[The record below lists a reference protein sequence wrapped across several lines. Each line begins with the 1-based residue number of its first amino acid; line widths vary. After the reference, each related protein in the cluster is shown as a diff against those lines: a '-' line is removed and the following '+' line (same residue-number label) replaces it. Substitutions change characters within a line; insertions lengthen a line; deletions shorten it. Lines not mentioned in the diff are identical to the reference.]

1 VLAPSSAT
9 ADETAARSDRLIVK
23 LRDSQAKALI
33 GLSQRILRVGEDAG
47 TKLRYLRP
55 MAVGAHVVAIA
66 DGATPDEMEALAR
79 TLSTHPDV
87 EYAVPDRHVR
97 ALRFANDD
105 YVNAQ
110 TYLSDALG
118 GINAFDAWDLTT
130 GSAATVVAVIDTG
143 YRPHV
148 DLAGRFL
155 PGYDFVSDPDVANDG
170 DGRDADPRDPGDWID
185 DADKAGAFNSDTC
198 HRDVSSWHGTAVA
211 GVIAANTN
219 NHAWTAG
226 LDWAAR
232 ILPVRVLGK
241 CGGSLSDE
249 IDGIAWAA
257 GLFVPG
263 APANVYPADVINLS
277 LGRDGPCS
285 APERA
290 VIAEALAH
298 GVTRAV
304 IVAAGNDSKDVAD
317 DAPANCPG
325 VIAVAAT
332 TTKGGRASYSNFG
345 AGITLSAP
353 GGNSSGRVGGA
364 AGIYVLSNAG
374 TTLPG
379 ADSANVYNGTS
390 FAAPMVSGVVS
401 LMLAV
406 APELTGDQV
415 RAMLVV
421 NAKPFPSG
429 SNCDTTSCG
438 AGIVNAAAAVKAA
451 QAISG
456 SLAASVVVEYYWA
469 TRDHYF
475 ITAAPAE
482 IAALDGAPPGG
493 WLRSGKSFYGYL
505 AATAGASP
513 VCRFYLPPAAG
524 DSHFYSASPDECTA
538 VQGKFPTFVYE
549 APNVFYI
556 ALPDAGTGACPAGTI
571 PVYRLWNN
579 RLDGNH
585 RYTTDPAI
593 KGQMLARGYVP
604 EGYGPDSVIMCSPP

>member
-1 VLAPSSAT
+1 MS
-9 ADETAARSDRLIVK
+9 
-23 LRDSQAKALI
+23 
-33 GLSQRILRVGEDAG
+33 
-47 TKLRYLRP
+47 
-55 MAVGAHVVAIA
+55 VGAHVVAVA
-66 DGATPDEMEALAR
+66 DGSTPDAVEALAR
-79 TLSTHPDV
+79 TLSMHPEV
-87 EYAVPDRHVR
+87 EYAVPDRRVR
-97 ALRFANDD
+97 AQRFANDEF
-105 YVNAQ
+105 VNAQ
-110 TYLSDALG
+110 TYLSDDAAA
-118 GINAFDAWDLTT
+118 INAFEAWDVTT
-130 GSAATVVAVIDTG
+130 GSSATVVAVIDTG

-148 DLAGRFL
+148 DLAGRIL
-155 PGYDFVSDPDVANDG
+155 PGYDFVSDSDVANDG
-170 DGRDADPRDPGDWID
+170 DGRDADARDPGDWID
-185 DADKAGAFNSDTC
+185 DADKAGAFSGDTC
-198 HRDVSSWHGTAVA
+198 RKDVSSWHGTAVA

-219 NHAWTAG
+219 NGAWTAG
-226 LDWAAR
+226 IDWAAR

-249 IDGIAWAA
+249 VDGIAWAA
-257 GLFVPG
+257 GLPVPG

-277 LGRDGPCS
+277 LGSDGPCS
-285 APERA
+285 GPELA
-290 VIAEALAH
+290 VIAEALAN

-304 IVAAGNDSKDVAD
+304 VVAAGNGSKDVAD

-379 ADSANVYNGTS
+379 ADSVNVYNGTS
-390 FAAPMVSGVVS
+390 FAAPMVSGIVS
-401 LMLAV
+401 LMLAA
-406 APELTGDQV
+406 APGLTVDQV
-415 RAMLVV
+415 RAALVA
-421 NAKPFPSG
+421 NAKPFPAG
-429 SNCDTTSCG
+429 SNCDTTTCG
-438 AGIVNAAAAVKAA
+438 AGIVNAEAAVKAA

-456 SLAASVVVEYYWA
+456 SVAASVVVEYYWT

-493 WLRSGKSFYGYL
+493 WTRTGKSFYGYL
-505 AATAGASP
+505 APTAGASP

-524 DSHFYSASPDECTA
+524 DSHFFSASPAECTA
-538 VQGKFPTFVYE
+538 VAGKFPTFVYE

-556 ALPDAGTGACPAGTI
+556 ALPEPITGVCPAGTM

-579 RLDGNH
+579 RVDGNH

-593 KGQMLARGYVP
+593 NAQMLARGYVP
-604 EGYGPDSVIMCSPP
+604 EGYGPGSVSMCSPP